1 MPKSPKRCKDRV
13 PQRNSVLLRP
23 ETATLYEGDRDMIR
37 ASLKNGPLEVT
48 SIPKK
53 NRFMVDHMDVSTMSS
68 EPTETLKGRLAT
80 SCGCGILQ
88 KGAHCFCISNW
99 LKASCCPRLEQLNYL
114 PLWWPDLDVTSILL
128 SDLLMWAEQS
138 KVSPFLFRRKMDPPV
153 ISFWSCILWIL
164 RCPGPAAQYAHLCAL
179 LFFTRML
186 FLFLAAWLPQRTKWR
201 VVWGC
206 FLRFSI
212 QIHQNGLAS
221 GMWRLVKYYS
231 LHPEPWI
238 CDQNWNQH
246 GGNLCSENLPPKQ
259 RNPPWS
265 KTSAWCYFPQ
275 YGHRAMIW
283 HFLHLII
290 LQYLKL
296 HGGSNVVAAVHGGW
310 GGGNPSKHFA
320 IAYSYGQK
328 ISLH

>member
-1 MPKSPKRCKDRV
+1 MGLLKWLPSQKKTDSWSTIWMFQQWAVNQLRLSKAVWQHLAGVEFCK
-13 PQRNSVLLRP
+13 
-23 ETATLYEGDRDMIR
+23 
-37 ASLKNGPLEVT
+37 
-48 SIPKK
+48 
-53 NRFMVDHMDVSTMSS
+53 
-68 EPTETLKGRLAT
+68 
-80 SCGCGILQ
+80 

-186 FLFLAAWLPQRTKWR
+186 FLSLAAWRPQRTKWR

-212 QIHQNGLAS
+212 QKMAL
-221 GMWRLVKYYS
+221 L
-231 LHPEPWI
+231 LE
-238 CDQNWNQH
+238 C
-246 GGNLCSENLPPKQ
+246 
-259 RNPPWS
+259 
-265 KTSAWCYFPQ
+265 
-275 YGHRAMIW
+275 
-283 HFLHLII
+283 
-290 LQYLKL
+290 
-296 HGGSNVVAAVHGGW
+296 GGW
-310 GGGNPSKHFA
+310 WNIIVFTQSHGFVIGIGINMVE
-320 IAYSYGQK
+320 IYVQK
-328 ISLH
+328 ICPPSRGILHDQRLQLGVIFHNMAIEQWYDTSCTW